1 MTLRRL
7 TLSAALVITLFYTT
21 LILSLFYFFKKDLF
35 LATLLSPRTLFS
47 LRLSLLCATL
57 ASLLSLWL
65 GLPAAYALS
74 RFDFPGKR
82 LVDTLL
88 ELPLV
93 VSPAALGAMILIFF
107 NQPVGAWLADR
118 GLTFVFAVK
127 GIVLAQFVTTAGL
140 AVRLLKATLDEIP
153 PRYEEV
159 ARTLGAT
166 PLKAFLT
173 VTLPLSRRGL
183 LSAFVLTWAKAL
195 GEFGATITVAGAMP
209 LRTET
214 LPIAIF
220 MHLSTADIPG
230 TAVLTLILVAIGLCV
245 LYGVHRL
252 GERGV

>member
-1 MTLRRL
+1 MNLRRL
-7 TLSAALVITLFYTT
+7 TLSAALVITLFYIA
-21 LILSLFYFFKKDLF
+21 LILSLFYFFKRDLF
-35 LATLLSPRTLFS
+35 LETLLSPRTLFS

-107 NQPVGAWLADR
+107 YQPMGAWLAAR
-118 GLTFVFAVK
+118 GLTFVFAAK

-173 VTLPLSRRGL
+173 VTLPLSRRGI
-183 LSAFVLTWAKAL
+183 LSALVLTWAKAL

-220 MHLSTADIPG
+220 MRLSTADIPG

-252 GERGV
+252 GESGL